1 MLTQT
6 PSIPYAVRLRQ
17 CLVEYNA
24 PNNESRR
31 PLYNALKYA
40 SSFPVIYLSAAQR
53 IVVSDMM
60 ALKGEDAA
68 RETWHGEHQL
78 FRLWCAINF
87 LIAVTS
93 LICSLCRLLAAAFN
107 SLYSFWWDVTN
118 DWGLDLLQP
127 KHAGGPI
134 HPSSHPPRPLLLP
147 RLHSRSALLKHPV
160 VSPDGLPDES
170 VDDPPALS
178 HVHQRGPH
186 PWGLRPVLLYP
197 LAVYPFAIIVDLILR
212 MTWSA
217 KLSSHLHSF
226 ASGDL
231 VIFWIEL
238 AEVVRRWMWVF
249 LRVEWELVKET
260 RDTRSPPPNTR
271 SAVLGTEE
279 SGAIAMSRREETI
292 FEHDDFEM
300 VNPDVNGYS
309 LEVR

>member
-1 MLTQT
+1 M
-6 PSIPYAVRLRQ
+6 
-17 CLVEYNA
+17 
-24 PNNESRR
+24 
-31 PLYNALKYA
+31 
-40 SSFPVIYLSAAQR
+40 
-53 IVVSDMM
+53 
-60 ALKGEDAA
+60 
-68 RETWHGEHQL
+68 
-78 FRLWCAINF
+78 
-87 LIAVTS
+87 
-93 LICSLCRLLAAAFN
+93 
-107 SLYSFWWDVTN
+107 
-118 DWGLDLLQP
+118 
-127 KHAGGPI
+127 
-134 HPSSHPPRPLLLP
+134 
-147 RLHSRSALLKHPV
+147 
-160 VSPDGLPDES
+160 PDES
-170 VDDPPALS
+170 VDDPQTLS

-186 PWGLRPVLLYP
+186 PWGLRTVLLYP

-260 RDTRSPPPNTR
+260 RDTRSPPPNPR

>member
-1 MLTQT
+1 M
-6 PSIPYAVRLRQ
+6 
-17 CLVEYNA
+17 
-24 PNNESRR
+24 
-31 PLYNALKYA
+31 
-40 SSFPVIYLSAAQR
+40 
-53 IVVSDMM
+53 
-60 ALKGEDAA
+60 
-68 RETWHGEHQL
+68 
-78 FRLWCAINF
+78 
-87 LIAVTS
+87 
-93 LICSLCRLLAAAFN
+93 
-107 SLYSFWWDVTN
+107 
-118 DWGLDLLQP
+118 
-127 KHAGGPI
+127 
-134 HPSSHPPRPLLLP
+134 
-147 RLHSRSALLKHPV
+147 
-160 VSPDGLPDES
+160 
-170 VDDPPALS
+170 
-178 HVHQRGPH
+178 
-186 PWGLRPVLLYP
+186 LLYP